1 MQLIIGCLRGGVQKE
16 ATIIIKDILSMV
28 AGIEH
33 RRCRLVIYPIRLCL
47 SLLPFLQTFYD
58 TMQDI
63 IGIPDGII
71 VCIQQVTPVLRL
83 RFALTVRFKEG
94 EITGIALLVIKVRTI
109 SMKYHEE
116 FPITVLLG

>member
-1 MQLIIGCLRGGVQKE
+1 MQFIIRCLRGGVQKE
-16 ATIIIKDILSMV
+16 VTVIIKDILSMV

-33 RRCRLVIYPIRLCL
+33 RRCRLAIYPIRLCL

-71 VCIQQVTPVLRL
+71 VCIQQVMPVLRL
-83 RFALTVRFKEG
+83 RFALTVRFKES